1 MGQVTESVGRVFRS
15 PRANA
20 PKEVKG
26 CWGGV
31 PMTQMSTATELRLS
45 LANLRLYSDSLL
57 YLFGLLSGALLW
69 LELAALS
76 LLEFTCWTF

>member
-1 MGQVTESVGRVFRS
+1 
-15 PRANA
+15 
-20 PKEVKG
+20 
-26 CWGGV
+26 
-31 PMTQMSTATELRLS
+31 MTQMSTATELRLS